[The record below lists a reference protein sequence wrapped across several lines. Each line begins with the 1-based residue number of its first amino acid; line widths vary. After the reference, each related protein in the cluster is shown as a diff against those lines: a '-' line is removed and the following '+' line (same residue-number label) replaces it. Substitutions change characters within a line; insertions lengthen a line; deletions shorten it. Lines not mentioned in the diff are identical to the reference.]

1 MVGHTLQQALI
12 GSKNLKSERV
22 LMNPKEI
29 KVGKIYCCDI
39 PKALLAEATKPTL
52 EKRHI
57 SGHIKEQS
65 PFVTL
70 GTVIR
75 HDTYHETF
83 VFVVKVL
90 TETGLVGYLC
100 FWEGETVEE
109 IIT

>member
-1 MVGHTLQQALI
+1 
-12 GSKNLKSERV
+12 
-22 LMNPKEI
+22 MNPKEI

-39 PKALLAEATKPTL
+39 PKALLADATKPTL
-52 EKRHI
+52 EKLYLLGRI
-57 SGHIKEQS
+57 EEQS

-70 GTVIR
+70 GSVIR

-83 VFVVKVL
+83 LVKVL
-90 TETGLVGYLC
+90 TETGLVGYLR